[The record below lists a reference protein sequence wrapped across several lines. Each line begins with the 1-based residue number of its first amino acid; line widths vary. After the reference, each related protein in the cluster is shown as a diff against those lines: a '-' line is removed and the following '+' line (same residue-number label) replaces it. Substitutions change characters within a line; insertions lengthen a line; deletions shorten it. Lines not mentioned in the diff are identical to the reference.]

1 MYIFESIN
9 NINERNYIMAK
20 YGNIGGIGEPDKIP
34 PKRDDRDL
42 DGDGKVSKGD
52 FKDTTVFQMEIATRA
67 GAMGKSWDKYDG
79 LIEKYKQSQEAQEV
93 KTIQKKKK
101 KKTNH
106 HFLKALIYS

>member
-1 MYIFESIN
+1 
-9 NINERNYIMAK
+9 MAK
-20 YGNIGGIGEPDKIP
+20 YGNIGGIGEPNKIP

-93 KTIQKKKK
+93 KTIQKKQPTENKPS
-101 KKTNH
+101 
-106 HFLKALIYS
+106 FSEGIDI